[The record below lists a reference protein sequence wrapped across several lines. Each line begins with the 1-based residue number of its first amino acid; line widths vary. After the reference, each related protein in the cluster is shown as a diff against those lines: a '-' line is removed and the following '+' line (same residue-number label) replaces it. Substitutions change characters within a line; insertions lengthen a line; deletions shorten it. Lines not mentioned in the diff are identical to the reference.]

1 MNILITGAGGQLG
14 RTFRDVAANGEH
26 ICFFTDIR
34 EGEGITSLDV
44 TDFEAVMSFHE
55 ASGAEVS

>member
-26 ICFFTDIR
+26 KCFFMLSILHKNFT
-34 EGEGITSLDV
+34 
-44 TDFEAVMSFHE
+44 
-55 ASGAEVS
+55 